1 MSWAQPQSVRMSWW
15 SAGIVA
21 LALTGTLVGQS
32 PAVAQEA
39 EAAFYRHKTVKMI
52 VGYGPGGGYDV
63 YARMLAPHLAKVL
76 DATVVV
82 ENQPGAGGLSALN
95 RIYAAQPDGLQ
106 IMIVNG
112 TAAGSAQLI
121 DQEAVRY
128 DLAKVGHLGLIS
140 ASPWIWHVRPDAP
153 YRTLADVMKPGVK
166 VRWAAT
172 GLIDSMSDGAAI
184 MCEALKIDCQVVIG
198 YKGSNEAV
206 LAVVRGEMDAIYSSD
221 TSANSYVKSGQ
232 TRPIVTL
239 SREKSR
245 FFPDLPTIFE
255 SVKLTPEQ
263 EWWFNLRAT
272 LDALGRILVTSPN
285 LPPERLAFLQASVK
299 KMLTD
304 PALIAEG
311 EKTQRYIDFMDA
323 EKTRQMAVA
332 TVSALTPDQKERV
345 KKVMTRAD

>member
-1 MSWAQPQSVRMSWW
+1 MHLQRLFAGAVVKSTITALVSLAVLFGAGDADAQ
-15 SAGIVA
+15 
-21 LALTGTLVGQS
+21 TG
-32 PAVAQEA
+32 
-39 EAAFYRHKTVKMI
+39 EAAYYKGKAVKMI

-63 YARMLAPHLAKVL
+63 YARMIAPYLARAL
-76 DATVVV
+76 DASVVV
-82 ENQPGAGGLSALN
+82 ENQPGAGGLTALN
-95 RIYAAQPDGLQ
+95 RIYTAQPDGLQ

-140 ASPWIWHVRPDAP
+140 ASPWIWHVRQDAP
-153 YRTLADVMKPGVK
+153 YLTLADVMKPGVK

-172 GLIDSMSDGAAI
+172 GLIDSMSDGASI
-184 MCEALKIDCQVVIG
+184 MCEALKINCQVVIG

-239 SREKSR
+239 SRDKSR
-245 FFPDLPTIFE
+245 FFPDLPSIFE
-255 SVKLTPEQ
+255 SVAMTPEQ

-272 LDALGRILVTSPN
+272 LDALGRILVTTPN
-285 LPPERLAFLQASVK
+285 LPPERLAFLQNTVK
-299 KMLTD
+299 RVLQD
-304 PALIAEG
+304 PVIIAEG
-311 EKTQRYIDFMDA
+311 ERTQRYVDFLDA
-323 EKTRQMAVA
+323 EKTRQMAIA
-332 TVSALTPDQKERV
+332 TVSALTPEQKEKAKR
-345 KKVMTRAD
+345 VMTRSD